1 MRLRIARF
9 RNDEILSNLP
19 VVVHKLR
26 ELVEFENL
34 TLQAR
39 QQTKDVGLKPKDITS
54 AVARAR
60 GRK

>member
-54 AVARAR
+54 TVARAR

>member
-39 QQTKDVGLKPKDITS
+39 QQTKDAGLKPKDITS

>member
-19 VVVHKLR
+19 VVVHRLR